1 MLDRLDESIREVCPI
16 HGLSK
21 TGNVVTI
28 DYKAE
33 ATNEQIIAA
42 QAVLVAFDWSQAA
55 HDAWLQQ
62 KDRQAAIA
70 WMESGEMAARCL
82 RASMLL
88 VRNEFRSVKAGQPMP
103 NRTWAQL
110 KEAMA
115 DMIAA
120 GMSDPGYDPD
130 EAP

>member
-1 MLDRLDESIREVCPI
+1 MLDRLTESISAVCPV

-21 TGNVVTI
+21 KGQVVTI

-33 ATNEQIIAA
+33 ATAEQITAA
-42 QAVLVAFDWSQAA
+42 QAALAAFDWSQSA
-55 HDAWLQQ
+55 HDAWVQQ

-70 WMESGEMAARCL
+70 WIESGEMAARCL

-88 VRNEFRSVKAGQPMP
+88 VRSEFRAIKAEEPLP
-103 NRTWAQL
+103 NRTWSEL
-110 KEAMA
+110 KAAMA

-120 GMSDPGYDPD
+120 GMSDPDYDPD
-130 EAP
+130 AVS